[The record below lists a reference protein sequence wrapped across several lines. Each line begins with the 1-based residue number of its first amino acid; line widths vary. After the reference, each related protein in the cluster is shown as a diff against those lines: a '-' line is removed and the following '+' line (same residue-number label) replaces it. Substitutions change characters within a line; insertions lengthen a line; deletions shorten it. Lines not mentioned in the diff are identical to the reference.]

1 MGKETFERMKSTFIS
16 FNEDVL
22 GIKVEDSLPGGKLL
36 KIILK
41 EYQQAK
47 EAKNYDKVD
56 ELRSALKEGGI
67 VVKDMKTGIDWA
79 YEE

>member
-1 MGKETFERMKSTFIS
+1 MKSTFIS
-16 FNEDVL
+16 FNEEVL
-22 GIKVEDSLPGGKLL
+22 GIKAEDSLPGGQLL
-36 KIILK
+36 DIILK

-47 EAKNYDKVD
+47 EARNYDKVD
-56 ELRSALKEGGI
+56 ELRSALKAGGI